1 MNSLLSSILLLTNVV
16 VTAVKDD
23 QDAADTDAVFQN
35 VHPDVIMSQCSFQA
49 SCRARSYCSYV
60 IRLSVNWLVIIS
72 INFHIIM
79 IMSFD

>member
-35 VHPDVIMSQCSFQA
+35 VHVNVMNIMNIIEIFFQMHTI
-49 SCRARSYCSYV
+49 SCIER
-60 IRLSVNWLVIIS
+60 
-72 INFHIIM
+72 
-79 IMSFD
+79 